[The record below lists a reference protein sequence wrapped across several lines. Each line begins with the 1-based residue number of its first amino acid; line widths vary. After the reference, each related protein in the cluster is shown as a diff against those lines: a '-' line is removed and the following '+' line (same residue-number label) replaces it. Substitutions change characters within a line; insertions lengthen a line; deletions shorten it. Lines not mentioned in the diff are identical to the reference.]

1 MPHAPFELTLAQQ
14 AVEQTNA
21 AVVVLP
27 VVPASAVAED
37 TPDTAPVALALAPLV
52 DAAITAALPVEALLA
67 QAKSQGFKGSCCGVW
82 STALASPVGS
92 ITHVVLVGLGELTKL
107 QRGKVA
113 APFNKALSHV
123 LAWDKTLAQA
133 VTVVLP
139 APYEA
144 HGGSLAND
152 AEHPQAIDATTLL
165 LQAVDGLTAATY
177 KSNESKKPA
186 SPLKQVTL
194 IASCPQQLAES
205 QATLPL
211 ALALSAGRS
220 LAKDLVNEPANIK
233 TTQTMVKA
241 AQALVAAY
249 PELTLTM
256 VDDPDVLAKE
266 MPCFFEVAKGA
277 LAYDP
282 PVFIHL
288 TYKGGNPTTKLAF
301 VGKSLMFDT
310 GGYQV
315 KPGNSMVTMKG
326 DMAGGASVL
335 GALKTVAMMKP
346 DTLQL
351 DVYLAATNNRID
363 ANAMVPD
370 AIVNTTCGKT
380 VEIRHTDAE
389 GRLTLIDAVAKAAL
403 TQPDALV
410 TVATLTGAAM
420 RAVGRSIALMANNT
434 RWGQKVLEAAN
445 EAGDPVQVLD
455 VTSEDFDNI
464 KSKIDGADLR
474 NTSRSDNRGAQSAA
488 AFVMSGAPKGL
499 PVVHLDIAGADM
511 TDAETAT
518 AYSVRTLAHLALR
531 LA

>member
-1 MPHAPFELTLAQQ
+1 
-14 AVEQTNA
+14 
-21 AVVVLP
+21 
-27 VVPASAVAED
+27 
-37 TPDTAPVALALAPLV
+37 
-52 DAAITAALPVEALLA
+52 
-67 QAKSQGFKGSCCGVW
+67 
-82 STALASPVGS
+82 
-92 ITHVVLVGLGELTKL
+92 
-107 QRGKVA
+107 
-113 APFNKALSHV
+113 V